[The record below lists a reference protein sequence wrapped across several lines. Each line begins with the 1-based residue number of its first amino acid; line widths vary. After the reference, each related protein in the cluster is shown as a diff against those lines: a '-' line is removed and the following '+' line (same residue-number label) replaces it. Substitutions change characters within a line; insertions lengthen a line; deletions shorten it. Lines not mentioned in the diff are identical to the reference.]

1 MAGDHPEFSKF
12 AFQYLHSDTQEQQ
25 HSTSAPLA
33 QNLPGT
39 LPVLSLLLS
48 IQVIKEIQAT

>member
-1 MAGDHPEFSKF
+1 MAGDHPEFSKS